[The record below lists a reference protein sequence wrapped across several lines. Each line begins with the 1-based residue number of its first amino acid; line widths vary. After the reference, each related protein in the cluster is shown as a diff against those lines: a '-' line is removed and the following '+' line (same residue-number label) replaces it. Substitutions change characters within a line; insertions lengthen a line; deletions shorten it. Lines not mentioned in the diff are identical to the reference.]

1 MRILIVE
8 DDMKT
13 AGFVEKAFQQSGFRT
28 CHVADGLE
36 GFAKATT
43 EPFDVAVVDLMLP
56 KLDGLSLIEGVR
68 KAGVKFPIIVLS
80 AKDTVESKIQGLEKG
95 GDDYLAKPFSVA
107 ELLARVQA
115 LLRRSASATE
125 TTTLSVDDLTLDIP
139 SRRVHRGGV
148 RIELQPLEY
157 QLLEY
162 LMRNKGRVVS
172 QTTIMEHVWEYD
184 FDTQTN
190 IVESRVC
197 RLREKIDKAYERKL
211 IKTVRGFGYVIE

>member
-13 AGFVEKAFQQSGFRT
+13 AGFVAKAFQEAGFRT
-28 CHVADGLE
+28 CHAADGLE
-36 GFAKATT
+36 GLAKGMT
-43 EPFDVAVVDLMLP
+43 EPFDVAVIDIMLP
-56 KLDGLSLIEGVR
+56 KLDGLRVIEGIR
-68 KAGVKFPIIVLS
+68 KAGIQFPIIVLS
-80 AKDTVESKIQGLEKG
+80 AKNSVESKIQGLEKG

-115 LLRRSASATE
+115 LLRRSASTAE
-125 TTTLSVDDLTLDIP
+125 STTLTVEDLTLDIL
-139 SRRVHRGGV
+139 SRRVYRAGV
-148 RIELQPLEY
+148 RINLQPLEF

-162 LMRNKGRVVS
+162 LIRNKGRVVS
-172 QTTIMEHVWEYD
+172 QTTIMEHVWDYD

-197 RLREKIDKAYERKL
+197 RLREKIDKDYERKL